1 MKTWKRVSAVL
12 CWASLVSGSAL
23 AQSKVFATPPAYIDH
38 LNRMGSSLGYDFNE
52 WTTER
57 GDVNGD
63 DIEDIAMILSY
74 SSDDPG
80 GGRTR
85 LVVLAG
91 RPDGG
96 FAVMSESARYCD
108 AQKFFNLRIEKGSLY
123 AEAMHK
129 ADASGFTGETVQFR
143 FNRRLGDL
151 EAIGWGSHWSSHD
164 DESSGSWSKN
174 FLTGAVVESE
184 VVHGRAIN
192 SKRPKEQRRP
202 LMRLNGFDCNN
213 LA

>member
-1 MKTWKRVSAVL
+1 MKTWKRVSAVI
-12 CWASLVSGSAL
+12 CWASLVGGSAL
-23 AQSKVFATPPAYIDH
+23 AQSKVFANPPAYIDH

-80 GGRTR
+80 GIPTR

-91 RPDGG
+91 RADGG
-96 FAVMSESARYCD
+96 LAVLSESARYCD

-123 AEAMHK
+123 AEAVHK
-129 ADASGFTGETVQFR
+129 AEASGFTGETLQFR
-143 FNRRLGDL
+143 FNKRLGDL
-151 EAIGWGSHWSSHD
+151 EAIGWESHWSS
-164 DESSGSWSKN
+164 DEDETSGSWSKN
-174 FLTGAVVESE
+174 FLTDAVVESE
-184 VVHGRAIN
+184 VVSGRTIQ
-192 SKRPKEQRRP
+192 SKRTKEQRKP
-202 LMRLNGFDCNN
+202 LMRLNGFDCDN
-213 LA
+213 LE

>member
-1 MKTWKRVSAVL
+1 MKTWKRVSAVI

-23 AQSKVFATPPAYIDH
+23 AQSKVFANPPAYIDH

-74 SSDDPG
+74 SSDDSG
-80 GGRTR
+80 GIRTR
-85 LVVLAG
+85 LVVLA
-91 RPDGG
+91 RRTDGE
-96 FAVMSESARYCD
+96 FAVMSESARYCA

-123 AEAMHK
+123 AEAVQK
-129 ADASGFTGETVQFR
+129 ADSTYFGSNTLQFR
-143 FNRRLGDL
+143 FNKRLGDL
-151 EAIGWGSHWSSHD
+151 EVIGQELRWDSYD

-174 FLTGAVVESE
+174 LLTGAVVESE
-184 VVHGRAIN
+184 VVSGRTIQ
-192 SKRPKEQRRP
+192 SKRTKEQRTP

-213 LA
+213 LE